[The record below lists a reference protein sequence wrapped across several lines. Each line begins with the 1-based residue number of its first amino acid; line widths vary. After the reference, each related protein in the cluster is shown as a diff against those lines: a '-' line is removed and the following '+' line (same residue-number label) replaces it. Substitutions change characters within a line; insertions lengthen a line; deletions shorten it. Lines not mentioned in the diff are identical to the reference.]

1 MSSRAATV
9 IFLLLSVVGCETEM
23 RFNDLDAFMD
33 EVEARPKGS
42 IRPLPEFEPY
52 QAFAFSAGMLRSP
65 FQPPI
70 KITVPPPDQD
80 TVSPPETD
88 RPREFLEQFP
98 VDRLKMVGT
107 LAREEELYAL
117 VEDGD
122 GGVHRVQPGDY
133 MGEDHGQIEEITETE
148 ILLSE
153 VISNGVGGWIK
164 RLRSVVLIGES

>member
-1 MSSRAATV
+1 MSPRIPTAIV
-9 IFLLLSVVGCETEM
+9 VLLTLVGCETEM
-23 RFNDLDAFMD
+23 RFRDLDAFMD

-52 QAFAFSAGMLRSP
+52 QPFAYSAGSLRSP

-80 TVSPPETD
+80 TVEPPQTD

-98 VDRLKMVGT
+98 VEVLKMVGT
-107 LAREEELYAL
+107 LGRNTELFAL
-117 VEDGD
+117 IEDGE
-122 GGVHRVQPGDY
+122 GGVHRVQLGDY
-133 MGEDHGQIEEITETE
+133 MGRDHGQILEITETE
-148 ILLSE
+148 LLLTE

-164 RLRSVVLIGES
+164 RNRSVVLRGEI